1 MEGKMG
7 QGNNQDVER
16 KRQTLYILRYSASA
30 LLHLDVININVV
42 DIMGPWSIVMDRMGE
57 IRKAN
62 EKV

>member
-30 LLHLDVININVV
+30 LPHLDVININVV